1 MYLKGLFYYYTV
13 HGCFFSYFQ
22 KWLPNTD
29 FKALGT
35 VPFVF
40 SLPQMMLRSLN
51 TSIFGHQL
59 VLFHPL
65 PRYWWIGFMTPIYQ
79 SKLHIVIDLCC
90 GFGIV
95 NVVHSFNIP
104 GLKHWQTGFMLSYIK
119 CHTVKKQWQ
128 TTECKFCKSKIPVLL
143 LNYQIHANR
152 LSFKDSS

>member
-22 KWLPNTD
+22 KWLPKTD

-40 SLPQMMLRSLN
+40 SLPQMMLRSMN

-59 VLFHPL
+59 VLFYPL

-79 SKLHIVIDLCC
+79 SKLHTVIDLCC

-95 NVVHSFNIP
+95 NVVHSFNIQ
-104 GLKHWQTGFMLSYIK
+104 GLKPMTDWIYIILNK
-119 CHTVKKQWQ
+119 MPYCQKTMANYWMQILQVKNTCLVTELPDSCKQV
-128 TTECKFCKSKIPVLL
+128 I
-143 LNYQIHANR
+143 I
-152 LSFKDSS
+152 